1 MCDRSCAGDT
11 GGDIAQEPDDSGGSR
26 IDRGVPLLLE
36 RRVRNVFDR
45 NGRCWQRITQCRPV
59 APAEYD
65 AHCAAAAAAG
75 RPLSLRRSLGDWRAG
90 AQLLEEAAAD
100 RRVTLARLRGSRR
113 GREFLSQL
121 AAEVRRR
128 FRTLLKAAAAVT
140 EDVDKAKE
148 DENGAVGCWCS
159 WNSHS

>member
-1 MCDRSCAGDT
+1 LVGGAGDWGSAEALPT
-11 GGDIAQEPDDSGGSR
+11 EESCCSSSITARDSKE
-26 IDRGVPLLLE
+26 PLLLE

-59 APAEYD
+59 APTEYD
-65 AHCAAAAAAG
+65 AHCAAVAATG

-90 AQLLEEAAAD
+90 AQLLEGAAAD

-113 GREFLSQL
+113 GREFLGQL

-128 FRTLLKAAAAVT
+128 FRSRLQVAGMVKYDAG
-140 EDVDKAKE
+140 EE
-148 DENGAVGCWCS
+148 GSQEGREW
-159 WNSHS
+159 